1 MRKHWNSVVQM
12 HRRFLPYEDEAPG
25 IFIIMTPF
33 DNAAQ
38 TCYMAGGPL
47 HLFTTTDT
55 APSQASTSKQKTKKG
70 GGGGGHLTADV
81 CNT

>member
-1 MRKHWNSVVQM
+1 M

-25 IFIIMTPF
+25 VFIIITPF

-47 HLFTTTDT
+47 HLHHNRHSTVTSIHVKKKKKKKKKEAGEAGTLPPIFATLE
-55 APSQASTSKQKTKKG
+55 QAN
-70 GGGGGHLTADV
+70 D
-81 CNT
+81 